1 MGQHLH
7 ENFNLREEGKAA
19 RLTEIEFEEM
29 ARALKAVASA
39 HGRPCDDVIETF
51 VRRGLAAALNL
62 LATSDGAGTTA
73 EYYHRRSPT
82 RN

>member
-7 ENFNLREEGKAA
+7 ENFNAREEWKAA

-39 HGRPCDDVIETF
+39 HGRSCDDVIDVF
-51 VRRGLAAALNL
+51 ARQGLAAALDL
-62 LATSDGAGTTA
+62 LAASDGAGTAA
-73 EYYHRRSPT
+73 EYYHQRAPSGH
-82 RN
+82 

>member
-7 ENFNLREEGKAA
+7 ENFNPREEGKAA

-39 HGRPCDDVIETF
+39 HGRPYVEVIDAF
-51 VRRGLAAALNL
+51 ARQGLAAALNL
-62 LATSDGAGTTA
+62 LAASDGAGTAA
-73 EYYHRRSPT
+73 EYYHLRSPA